1 MTMPKPA
8 RIWAYPGEPVERFG
22 GLWHAPLRQYLL
34 QRLEAQVPGVTEL
47 FNLNQGS
54 YEIMSMAQLVAW
66 PGNVFI
72 LEQTPLSLDFI
83 DRRSLLAC
91 VPPDEREEL
100 ELFQTWVP
108 RQVSHSSSSDQL
120 ETAAEALHAARLR
133 ELRIQVT
140 RKELSRWK
148 KARDKST
155 KQRIG
160 S

>member
-8 RIWAYPGEPVERFG
+8 RIWAYPGEPVEHFG

-54 YEIMSMAQLVAW
+54 YEVMSMEQLVAW

-72 LEQTPLSLDFI
+72 LERTPLACTFI
-83 DRRSLLAC
+83 DRRLLLLAC

-100 ELFQTWVP
+100 ALFQTWMP
-108 RQVSHSSSSDQL
+108 RQVSHSSSLDQL
-120 ETAAEALHAARLR
+120 ETVARLR

-140 RKELSRWK
+140 RRELSRWK

-155 KQRIG
+155 RPRIG
-160 S
+160 I